1 MSGIPYRKLAEMHG
15 VSTSTVSRR
24 VNDYL
29 KGLPLNADVTREYC
43 SKFCGIL
50 VIDGKYIK
58 VKGYSKRLA
67 LIWGND
73 YLSHD
78 IPHFKLSPSEN
89 YHSSLSYFQ
98 SLRLLNYPL
107 RCLVSDDNV
116 SFKLAALK
124 VYPKTVIQTCTNHFK
139 ENIRRSLGTRS
150 NQTYQPF
157 VKELEE
163 LFKKKRSEPEFTRL
177 AQKIY
182 YQWKDDRLTQ
192 SIMLDLAKRKDEL
205 IGYTKVPLAPYTTNL
220 IEAYNSHLQ
229 GRLKALKSFSSFYYA
244 QRWLNGYIL
253 KRRLTKFTDCR
264 KKFKN
269 LNGTSSLEQTLKANV
284 SLPKFFH

>member
-1 MSGIPYRKLAEMHG
+1 MYG
-15 VSTSTVSRR
+15 VSPSTVSRR
-24 VNDYL
+24 INGYL
-29 KGLPLNADVTREYC
+29 KSLPLNADVTRKYC

-50 VIDGKYIK
+50 VLDGKYVKI
-58 VKGYSKRLA
+58 KGYSKKLA
-67 LIWGND
+67 LIWGAD

-139 ENIRRSLGTRS
+139 ENVRRTLGTRS
-150 NQTYQPF
+150 NLTYQPF
-157 VKELEE
+157 IKELEA
-163 LFKKKRSEPEFTRL
+163 LFSKKRAEPEFTRL

-182 YQWKDDRLTQ
+182 YIWNDDYSTK
-192 SIMLDLAKRKDEL
+192 SILLDIARRKDEL
-205 IGYTKVPLAPYTTNL
+205 IGYTKVPLTPYTTNL

-229 GRLKALKSFSSFYYA
+229 GRLKSLKSFGNFHHA
-244 QRWLNGYIL
+244 KRWLNGYIL
-253 KRRLTKFTDCR
+253 KRRLTKFT
-264 KKFKN
+264 
-269 LNGTSSLEQTLKANV
+269 EKANLK
-284 SLPKFFH
+284 LPNFFH